1 MIARGC
7 GVITQN
13 TEVLGNT
20 SQYLPLAG
28 CGAVVLRNAALCS
41 AASRPLRL
49 PASRTATPSR
59 TLAPHVGF
67 TTNRCLIISYK
78 ATACCYLIQ
87 DYV

>member
-1 MIARGC
+1 MIARVER
-7 GVITQN
+7 VITQN

-59 TLAPHVGF
+59 TLAPHVKIGIAAMRDAF
-67 TTNRCLIISYK
+67 FFVMLG
-78 ATACCYLIQ
+78 
-87 DYV
+87 

>member
-1 MIARGC
+1 MIARVER
-7 GVITQN
+7 VITQN

-28 CGAVVLRNAALCS
+28 GVVVLRNAALCS

-59 TLAPHVGF
+59 TLAPHVTF
-67 TTNRCLIISYK
+67 
-78 ATACCYLIQ
+78 
-87 DYV
+87 

>member
-1 MIARGC
+1 MIARVER
-7 GVITQN
+7 VITQN

-67 TTNRCLIISYK
+67 TNN
-78 ATACCYLIQ
+78 
-87 DYV
+87 DYAIVT